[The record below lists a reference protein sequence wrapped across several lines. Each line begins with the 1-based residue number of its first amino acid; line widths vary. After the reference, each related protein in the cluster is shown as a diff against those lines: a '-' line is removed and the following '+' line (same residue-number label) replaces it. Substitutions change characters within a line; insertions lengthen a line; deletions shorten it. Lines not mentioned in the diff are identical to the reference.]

1 MRSVERTSLLTC
13 YDVLKILF
21 NIISLCFFFNLQYRD
36 AFIQDYKVGL
46 LPYLMRHKINEAT
59 LPDTITQL
67 TERRNKKQKA

>member
-1 MRSVERTSLLTC
+1 
-13 YDVLKILF
+13 
-21 NIISLCFFFNLQYRD
+21 LQYRD